1 MAAKAEAHT
10 ESGVINVVT
19 SSTRDGHRNV
29 YGYGSVT
36 AVYITVPYGY
46 GFGCNRNR
54 KPRMQVPYGTVRVVY
69 GKVHEVENVKV
80 STMRRRAGRN
90 GQCGSANGGGQK
102 EEGGIHH
109 GRLDM
114 KKART
119 KAECFDL
126 AKVLQALEGADRM
139 TRQGKLEKGQDSKAQ
154 GTGRD
159 LGWRRA
165 RSRTTNNQP
174 PESQVRTAGAKI
186 WLTSG
191 YPLVTSWHVQLND
204 PAGGRVQHS
213 PTPGGAF
220 GGYRLATRLES
231 TPRPVGGVHIRWLWI
246 FGDEA
251 SDCSDLLSDMCTFPF
266 THLKHAHVSLLS
278 PMPVQAVLAIRQ
290 LFGLTTLRSVGI
302 RWLRRSYD
310 AELFHRLWELCSPSI
325 KHLVLD
331 LDRLSPNSAP
341 RRSLNPVVFLES
353 LRIVTIHSFEQA
365 LDATPFSLA
374 QLNKLSVGRFTKPI
388 LWHPFA
394 QVPSQPQ
401 LRGSLQ
407 VGFQVA

>member
-1 MAAKAEAHT
+1 MHQTLRGIMPVSVYTANGNAAGRQLEPAIWPDPWNSRISAA
-10 ESGVINVVT
+10 
-19 SSTRDGHRNV
+19 
-29 YGYGSVT
+29 YQP
-36 AVYITVPYGY
+36 VPI
-46 GFGCNRNR
+46 
-54 KPRMQVPYGTVRVVY
+54 
-69 GKVHEVENVKV
+69 HEVENVKV

-90 GQCGSANGGGQK
+90 GQCGSANGGAQK

-159 LGWRRA
+159 LGRRRA

-231 TPRPVGGVHIRWLWI
+231 TPRPVDGVEQDKHKSAMEVEHLTNKRDLNITELFDMNI
-246 FGDEA
+246 FTVFSKGPPGDGA
-251 SDCSDLLSDMCTFPF
+251 LCLARLI
-266 THLKHAHVSLLS
+266 KAHDVMRRLQ
-278 PMPVQAVLAIRQ
+278 VR
-290 LFGLTTLRSVGI
+290 TLRWS
-302 RWLRRSYD
+302 
-310 AELFHRLWELCSPSI
+310 
-325 KHLVLD
+325 
-331 LDRLSPNSAP
+331 
-341 RRSLNPVVFLES
+341 
-353 LRIVTIHSFEQA
+353 
-365 LDATPFSLA
+365 
-374 QLNKLSVGRFTKPI
+374 
-388 LWHPFA
+388 
-394 QVPSQPQ
+394 
-401 LRGSLQ
+401 
-407 VGFQVA
+407 

>member
-1 MAAKAEAHT
+1 MASLASSLMVSCLSVLRWPMAEEGRHCQLAGSWSRP
-10 ESGVINVVT
+10 SGQIHGTAGYQPPISPFPVVGANGP
-19 SSTRDGHRNV
+19 SPIPADVAASWVD
-29 YGYGSVT
+29 SW
-36 AVYITVPYGY
+36 
-46 GFGCNRNR
+46 
-54 KPRMQVPYGTVRVVY
+54 
-69 GKVHEVENVKV
+69 VENVKV

-90 GQCGSANGGGQK
+90 GQCGSANGGAQK

-159 LGWRRA
+159 LGRRRA

-231 TPRPVGGVHIRWLWI
+231 TPRPVGGVEQKI
-246 FGDEA
+246 
-251 SDCSDLLSDMCTFPF
+251 LS
-266 THLKHAHVSLLS
+266 
-278 PMPVQAVLAIRQ
+278 
-290 LFGLTTLRSVGI
+290 G
-302 RWLRRSYD
+302 
-310 AELFHRLWELCSPSI
+310 
-325 KHLVLD
+325 
-331 LDRLSPNSAP
+331 
-341 RRSLNPVVFLES
+341 
-353 LRIVTIHSFEQA
+353 
-365 LDATPFSLA
+365 
-374 QLNKLSVGRFTKPI
+374 TKK
-388 LWHPFA
+388 
-394 QVPSQPQ
+394 V
-401 LRGSLQ
+401 
-407 VGFQVA
+407 